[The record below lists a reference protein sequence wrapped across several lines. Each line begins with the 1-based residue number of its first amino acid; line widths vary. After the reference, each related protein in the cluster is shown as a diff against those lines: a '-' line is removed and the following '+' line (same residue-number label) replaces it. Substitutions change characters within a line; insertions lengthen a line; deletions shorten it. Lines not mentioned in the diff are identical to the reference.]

1 MDRVSLDVGNII
13 HYCLSTG
20 NSEIALR
27 FILLNTINTL
37 MYIFVSYSYL
47 PSNTF
52 FSTFLFLF
60 SHKMLVLLAGNKKG
74 L

>member
-1 MDRVSLDVGNII
+1 MDRVSCDVSHII

-37 MYIFVSYSYL
+37 MYILVASLSL
-47 PSNTF
+47 PSNTIPNT
-52 FSTFLFLF
+52 FSLSILT
-60 SHKMLVLLAGNKKG
+60 
-74 L
+74 